1 MFVLFLV
8 KTVWIVLIV
17 TGVLFPCAVIVI
29 IIYFV
34 HKRRKC
40 TRKDKR
46 SKYIILSLFDNSGV
60 TIKYCIYIYIY
71 IYIYTYIYI
80 YFFFFFGFFVFLF
93 LHLRMLHCFFSS
105 SVDVMICCEVS

>member
-17 TGVLFPCAVIVI
+17 TGVLFPCAVIII

-46 SKYIILSLFDNSGV
+46 SKYIILPLFDNSGV
-60 TIKYCIYIYIY
+60 TIKY
-71 IYIYTYIYI
+71 YIYI
-80 YFFFFFGFFVFLF
+80 YFFFCFFFFGFFIFLF
-93 LHLRMLHCFFSS
+93 LHLRMLHCFISS

>member
-17 TGVLFPCAVIVI
+17 TGVLFPCAVIII

-60 TIKYCIYIYIY
+60 TIKYCIYIYFW
-71 IYIYTYIYI
+71 
-80 YFFFFFGFFVFLF
+80 FFFVGFFVFLF
-93 LHLRMLHCFFSS
+93 LHLRMLHCFISS

>member
-17 TGVLFPCAVIVI
+17 TGVLFPCAVIII

-60 TIKYCIYIYIY
+60 TIKYCIYIYI
-71 IYIYTYIYI
+71 
-80 YFFFFFGFFVFLF
+80 FFLFFWFFVFLF
-93 LHLRMLHCFFSS
+93 LHLRMLHCFISS

>member
-17 TGVLFPCAVIVI
+17 TGVLFPCAVIII

-46 SKYIILSLFDNSGV
+46 SKFVMLSVFKNSGV
-60 TIKYCIYIYIY
+60 TIKHSLFLFIWV
-71 IYIYTYIYI
+71 
-80 YFFFFFGFFVFLF
+80 FFFCIL
-93 LHLRMLHCFFSS
+93 LRMLNCFILSS
-105 SVDVMICCEVS
+105 ADLMFAAN

>member
-17 TGVLFPCAVIVI
+17 TGVLFPCAVIII

-46 SKYIILSLFDNSGV
+46 SKYIMLSLFDNSGV
-60 TIKYCIYIYIY
+60 TIKYCIYICIY
-71 IYIYTYIYI
+71 IFI
-80 YFFFFFGFFVFLF
+80 YFFFFLVFWFFVFFVFFLF
-93 LHLRMLHCFFSS
+93 LHLRMLHCFISS

>member
-17 TGVLFPCAVIVI
+17 TGVLFPCAVIII

-60 TIKYCIYIYIY
+60 TIKYCIH
-71 IYIYTYIYI
+71 I
-80 YFFFFFGFFVFLF
+80 YFWFFFVGFFVFLF
-93 LHLRMLHCFFSS
+93 LHLRMLHCFISS